1 MAPDRLD
8 ALLRRFSV
16 TAHMFH
22 AGALCGVN
30 DFAQQAGLG
39 QLHLVRRGP
48 VEVRHAG
55 AAPLLVQEPSVLFY
69 PRPLAHRFDT
79 DPQRGADMACAH
91 VRFNAGSA
99 HPLAAALPAF
109 VCLPLQTLPDSAPL
123 LEALFDEAFQPR
135 CGRQAVVDRL
145 FEVVLIRI
153 LRVLM
158 DAGRIET
165 GLLAGLAHAQLARA
179 LVAVH
184 ERPAQPWTLATLA
197 LEAGQSRSAFAA
209 AFRAV
214 LDCTPGDYL
223 TRWRVALA
231 QDALRRGR
239 PLKVIAQEV
248 GYGSEAALSRA
259 FKASCGQSPSEWRR
273 QRQLSDGA
281 ELAEAVRFELT
292 DGSPHRRFS
301 RPVP

>member
-1 MAPDRLD
+1 MLPDRLD

-30 DFAQQAGLG
+30 DFAEQAGLG

-109 VCLPLQTLPDSAPL
+109 VCLPLRTLPDSAPV

-153 LRVLM
+153 LRRLLQT
-158 DAGRIET
+158 GRADV
-165 GLLAGLAHAQLARA
+165 GLLAGLAHPQLARA

-184 ERPAQPWTLATLA
+184 ERPAQAWTLDGLATT
-197 LEAGQSRSAFAA
+197 AGLSRSAFAA
-209 AFRAV
+209 LFRSTV
-214 LDCTPGDYL
+214 GCTPGDYVA
-223 TRWRVALA
+223 RWRVGLA
-231 QDALRRGR
+231 QDWLRRGR
-239 PLKVIAQEV
+239 ALKWIAGEV

-259 FKASCGQSPSEWRR
+259 FKSHCGQSPREWR
-273 QRQLSDGA
+273 A
-281 ELAEAVRFELT
+281 LAA
-292 DGSPHRRFS
+292 
-301 RPVP
+301 